1 MKIHE
6 ITPKDYTDLHRLY
19 CQLEDDWTSDIHDM
33 IRVLEEVKDDPH
45 YHLVGIFDDAD
56 KLAGTITL
64 SKCLDLTA
72 KARFYYSLENL
83 VIDEN
88 YRHQGYGQAL
98 MQYVEDYVRRHNG
111 RYVNLTSAVHRTDAH
126 EFYYRIGFPRNY
138 TIGFKKTWWTID
150 HRSATFCVYYLYCNK
165 YFGCSL
171 EASAA
176 ASMGTSAA
184 ARMDAA
190 ST

>member
-1 MKIHE
+1 MRLPPKI
-6 ITPKDYTDLHRLY
+6 TNRPAPSLLPGWRMN
-19 CQLEDDWTSDIHDM
+19 WTSDIQDM

-88 YRHQGYGQAL
+88 YRQQGY
-98 MQYVEDYVRRHNG
+98 VR
-111 RYVNLTSAVHRTDAH
+111 
-126 EFYYRIGFPRNY
+126 P
-138 TIGFKKTWWTID
+138 
-150 HRSATFCVYYLYCNK
+150 
-165 YFGCSL
+165 
-171 EASAA
+171 
-176 ASMGTSAA
+176 
-184 ARMDAA
+184 
-190 ST
+190 

>member
-19 CQLEDDWTSDIHDM
+19 CQLEDDWTSDIRDM

-83 VIDEN
+83 VIDED

-126 EFYYRIGFPRNY
+126 EVYYRIGFPRNY
-138 TIGFKKTWWTID
+138 TIGFKKNVVD
-150 HRSATFCVYYLYCNK
+150 
-165 YFGCSL
+165 
-171 EASAA
+171 
-176 ASMGTSAA
+176 
-184 ARMDAA
+184 D
-190 ST
+190 

>member
-1 MKIHE
+1 MKGNTNKFMKIHE

-19 CQLEDDWTSDIHDM
+19 CQLEDDWTSDIQDM
-33 IRVLEEVKDDPH
+33 MRVLEEVKDDPH

-56 KLAGTITL
+56 KLVGTITL

-88 YRHQGYGQAL
+88 YRQQGYGQAL

-111 RYVNLTSAVHRTDAH
+111 RYVNLTSSIHRTDAH

-138 TIGFKKTWWTID
+138 TVGFKKNVVD
-150 HRSATFCVYYLYCNK
+150 
-165 YFGCSL
+165 
-171 EASAA
+171 
-176 ASMGTSAA
+176 
-184 ARMDAA
+184 D
-190 ST
+190 

>member
-1 MKIHE
+1 MMK
-6 ITPKDYTDLHRLY
+6 
-19 CQLEDDWTSDIHDM
+19 TSW
-33 IRVLEEVKDDPH
+33 RAPLS
-45 YHLVGIFDDAD
+45 
-56 KLAGTITL
+56 L

-98 MQYVEDYVRRHNG
+98 MQYVEDLCAAGLNG

-138 TIGFKKTWWTID
+138 TIGFKKNVVD
-150 HRSATFCVYYLYCNK
+150 
-165 YFGCSL
+165 
-171 EASAA
+171 
-176 ASMGTSAA
+176 
-184 ARMDAA
+184 D
-190 ST
+190 

>member
-19 CQLEDDWTSDIHDM
+19 CQLEDDWTSDIQDM

-45 YHLVGIFDDAD
+45 YHLVGIFDDED

-72 KARFYYSLENL
+72 KARFYYALENL
-83 VIDEN
+83 VIDED

-138 TIGFKKTWWTID
+138 TVGFKKNVVD
-150 HRSATFCVYYLYCNK
+150 
-165 YFGCSL
+165 
-171 EASAA
+171 
-176 ASMGTSAA
+176 
-184 ARMDAA
+184 D
-190 ST
+190 

>member
-1 MKIHE
+1 
-6 ITPKDYTDLHRLY
+6 
-19 CQLEDDWTSDIHDM
+19 M

-83 VIDEN
+83 VIDED
-88 YRHQGYGQAL
+88 YRQQGYGQTL

-111 RYVNLTSAVHRTDAH
+111 RYVNLTSSIHRTD
-126 EFYYRIGFPRNY
+126 RRPRE
-138 TIGFKKTWWTID
+138 
-150 HRSATFCVYYLYCNK
+150 YLRR
-165 YFGCSL
+165 CSY
-171 EASAA
+171 
-176 ASMGTSAA
+176 
-184 ARMDAA
+184 ARRLRLSRRNRLRPSVSQYDVLLP
-190 ST
+190 SGS

>member
-19 CQLEDDWTSDIHDM
+19 CQLEDDWTSDIQDM

-56 KLAGTITL
+56 KLVGTITL

-72 KARFYYSLENL
+72 KARFYYSLEN
-83 VIDEN
+83 
-88 YRHQGYGQAL
+88 
-98 MQYVEDYVRRHNG
+98 VEDYVRRHNG
-111 RYVNLTSAVHRTDAH
+111 RYVNLTSSIHRTEAH

-138 TIGFKKTWWTID
+138 TVGFKKNVVD
-150 HRSATFCVYYLYCNK
+150 
-165 YFGCSL
+165 
-171 EASAA
+171 
-176 ASMGTSAA
+176 
-184 ARMDAA
+184 D
-190 ST
+190 